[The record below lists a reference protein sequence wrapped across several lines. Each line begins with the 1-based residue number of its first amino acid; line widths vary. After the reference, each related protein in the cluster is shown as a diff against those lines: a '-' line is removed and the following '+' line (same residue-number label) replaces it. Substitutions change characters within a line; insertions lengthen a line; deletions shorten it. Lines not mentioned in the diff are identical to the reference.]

1 MTPVDPRIEPL
12 LSHLSKDPR
21 LPKNAEQDIRS
32 VLVASPYLSN
42 LIANAA
48 DAKQIGRIAV
58 SHGQH
63 NGGHFEDGPDGGPGT
78 LYVSEAIFKDW
89 AKKGARLDLLTEV
102 MGHEAMHG
110 VLSKPRAEALAAFG
124 ERVRNA
130 MNDAYANR
138 ETTVNL
144 TEPVRLFLDRGRE
157 DEALAEVSGLRALN
171 SRIGHAQPTLSL
183 EDQESALLT
192 RSKSRCVDSDSL
204 GRHFKNGLTYEAL
217 TRYPHS
223 RGELV
228 TRAVEQCFYDGSST
242 LGQHRDSDYRNY
254 YGVLPISHIA
264 RNYAWYAEG
273 RRPPDVRIDLRSL
286 GLDPRQLERNGLD
299 LGDAKSFPVVDLGQD
314 GYGLVQLKN
323 TGHQREAA
331 PSNSLSPE
339 VLFTPAN
346 PDHPDHRLLQ
356 DIRGK
361 VRELDQANGR
371 TFDEVS
377 ERTSASLLALAKEN
391 GITRV
396 DHVLLSERTPSLP
409 AAQNIILVQGD
420 PKDPAKLR
428 AHMPTVEAAE
438 RPVQESFNQVEFINH
453 RQAQERQSMEQQR
466 VQEQQQR
473 PLQHSL

>member
-1 MTPVDPRIEPL
+1 MTSVDPRIEPL
-12 LSHLSKDPR
+12 LSHLADDPR

-32 VLVASPYLSN
+32 ALAESPYLSR

-48 DAKQIGRIAV
+48 DTKQIGRIAV

-63 NGGHFEDGPDGGPGT
+63 SGGHFEDGADGAPGV
-78 LYVSEAIFKDW
+78 LYVSESVFKDW
-89 AKKGARLDLLTEV
+89 PVKGERLDLLTEV

-110 VLSKPRAEALAAFG
+110 VLSKTRTEALDAFG

-144 TEPVRLFLDRGRE
+144 TEPVRQYLDRGRE

-171 SRIGHAQPTLSL
+171 SRIGHMQPALSHD
-183 EDQESALLT
+183 EQEAALLA
-192 RSKSRCVDSDSL
+192 RSKSRCVDRSSPDVQ
-204 GRHFKNGLTYEAL
+204 FEKGLTYEAL

-223 RGELV
+223 RGESV
-228 TRAVEQCFYDGSST
+228 TRAVEQCFYDGKAT
-242 LGQHRDSDYRNY
+242 LGQHDDSDYRNY
-254 YGVLPISHIA
+254 YGTHPISHIA
-264 RNYAWYAEG
+264 KNYAWYAEG
-273 RRPPDVRIDLRSL
+273 RRPPDVRIDLHSL
-286 GLDPRQLERNGLD
+286 GLEPKQLERNGLD
-299 LGDAKSFPVVDLGQD
+299 LGDAKTFPVVDLGSD
-314 GYGLVQLKN
+314 GFGYVQLKN
-323 TGHQREAA
+323 TGHQRDSA
-331 PSNSLSPE
+331 PSNALSPE

-346 PDHPDHRLLQ
+346 PNHPDHRMLE

-377 ERTSASLLALAKEN
+377 ERTSASLLALAKDN

-396 DHVLLSERTPSLP
+396 DHVLLSEKTKDLP
-409 AAQNIILVQGD
+409 AAQNIIVVQGD

-428 AHMPTVEAAE
+428 AHMPTAEAAQ
-438 RPVQESFNQVEFINH
+438 RPMQESFNQVEAINQ
-453 RQAQERQSMEQQR
+453 RQVQEQSVEQQR
-466 VQEQQQR
+466 TQEQQQR